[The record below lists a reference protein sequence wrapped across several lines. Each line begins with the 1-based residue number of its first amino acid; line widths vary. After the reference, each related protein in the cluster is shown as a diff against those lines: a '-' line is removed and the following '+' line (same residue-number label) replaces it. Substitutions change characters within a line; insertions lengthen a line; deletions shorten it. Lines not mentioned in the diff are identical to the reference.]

1 MIELSMAIA
10 KITNLNIKLRSFE
23 YLLYKFVGWYE
34 AEKGISDPSH
44 AQFLTEFTRLKVL
57 KLLFLV
63 SAVNEGH
70 DLLCIFN
77 KFYAMRH
84 GPVEGEIYDAMVN
97 EKFSF
102 IQFKDRTTSFI
113 KPFELWNFDDLA
125 EDKKS
130 LLDSSIASLFNKN
143 SSIILYPAKMLVD
156 ITHKWISWQSAYMMA
171 QMLNKGSQLM
181 DVSLI
186 REDTKYY
193 TK

>member
-1 MIELSMAIA
+1 MAIA
-10 KITNLNIKLRSFE
+10 KITKLDKKLRSFE
-23 YLLYKFVGWYE
+23 YLLYKFIGWF
-34 AEKGISDPSH
+34 EKENDINDDSH
-44 AQFLTEFTRLKVL
+44 SLFLAEFTRLKVL

-63 SAVNEGH
+63 SAVNEGN
-70 DLLCIFN
+70 DLLSIFD

-84 GPVEGEIYDAMVN
+84 GPVESEIYDAMVN
-97 EKFSF
+97 EKFRF
-102 IQFKDRTTSFI
+102 IQFKDRTTSFRQ
-113 KPFELWNFDDLA
+113 PLESWTFDDLTPA
-125 EDKKS
+125 DIF
-130 LLDSSIASLFNKN
+130 LLDSSVNSLCAKN
-143 SSIILYPAKMLVD
+143 SSLISYSAMTLVD